1 MRKIQPVE
9 NEGIEYVVLSSLPFE
24 QLITFRDW
32 VGEANVFRISNFHSD
47 SVECVT
53 YELYE
58 FWFDIQK
65 EEADNLDVAFF

>member
-1 MRKIQPVE
+1 MRKIQPVV
-9 NEGIEYVVLSSLPFE
+9 NEATEYAVLSNLPFE

-32 VGEANVFRISNFHSD
+32 AGEANIRTIHYAHSG
-47 SVECVT
+47 SVECVP

-65 EEADNLDVAFF
+65 EEADNLDLAFF